1 MHIYISQTIIPQ
13 WIYEKPNSPTFGTWN
28 SQEARGLD
36 CLQCSFA
43 LFGSAVLTKNIK
55 KQTLPFL
62 IFRHSKLGIF
72 LSLKTS
78 STFHCSI
85 LHRNTFN
92 DSIIAE
98 AIFHRSC
105 KVRAQRV
112 APKLKALS
120 NLLENPGTG
129 RRQDWYKDATS
140 TLSTQTKQSSQS
152 WQLDI
157 YFTSLW
163 IIYIYIYICV
173 CKYMCMYILCFTN
186 FLAPSPNGNA
196 AHIVALVYIY
206 IYIYIPGTQMT
217 LALEVELGSIQ
228 RFAVKKH
235 KAAK

>member
-1 MHIYISQTIIPQ
+1 MQFCIVWKRSLNKKHQ
-13 WIYEKPNSPTFGTWN
+13 
-28 SQEARGLD
+28 
-36 CLQCSFA
+36 
-43 LFGSAVLTKNIK
+43 

-120 NLLENPGTG
+120 NLLETPGTG
-129 RRQDWYKDATS
+129 RRQDWYKDATI

-163 IIYIYIYICV
+163 IIYIYICTY
-173 CKYMCMYILCFTN
+173 LCISVYVN
-186 FLAPSPNGNA
+186 
-196 AHIVALVYIY
+196 IYVYIY
-206 IYIYIPGTQMT
+206 CVSQIFLPRH
-217 LALEVELGSIQ
+217 L
-228 RFAVKKH
+228 
-235 KAAK
+235 KAMSLISWP